1 MSVYSKGDRVT
12 VIDGGVDNPGTE
24 GKTGTVVN
32 DGSLSG
38 GLIAVK
44 GIDGKVIEALKGY
57 RGYTA
62 DQLRKA

>member
-1 MSVYSKGDRVT
+1 MFRKGDTVT
-12 VIDGGVDNPGTE
+12 VIDGGTDNPGTE
-24 GKTGTVVN
+24 GCTGTVVD

-44 GIDGKVIEALKGY
+44 GIDGRFAEAIKGY

-62 DQLRKA
+62 DQIKHA